1 MADDPKI
8 DAAFVRDLAEILS
21 EHELAEIEIETEDSR
36 VRLAKFGDQPVPAPM
51 PSMPTPSAVSPPAAP
66 MASAS
71 SQAASSAS
79 EDVAPSRP
87 SAGMVASPMV
97 GTAYL
102 SPAPGAAPFVQVG
115 ASVQEGDTILIIEA
129 MKVMNQI
136 PASRSGT
143 VREILCE
150 DGQPVEFDQ
159 PLMIIE

>member
-1 MADDPKI
+1 MDDDQKI

-21 EHELAEIEIETEDSR
+21 EHELAEIEVETEDTR
-36 VRLAKFGDQPVPAPM
+36 VRLAKFGEAPAVAMPQFAPTAQAAASPAPAAQ
-51 PSMPTPSAVSPPAAP
+51 PATASSDQSAAAP
-66 MASAS
+66 SGS
-71 SQAASSAS
+71 
-79 EDVAPSRP
+79 

-102 SPAPGAAPFVQVG
+102 SPAPGASPFVQVG
-115 ASVQEGDTILIIEA
+115 SKVSEGDTILIIEA

-143 VREILCE
+143 VQEILCE